1 MWRLWS
7 LRLMVFNRIPRSKVN
22 PSSNLA
28 KSVHLN
34 SLWMSPHIAA
44 NSFWA
49 GNSTKDLFWSYSK
62 VFLHT
67 PTLFL
72 YGMGDPRGYIHQIC
86 FCFFLFQ
93 PRRYPGGAR
102 PGKRSGSQVVSTDE
116 LLSPQSWPMNKI
128 LLASRIEKKH
138 QNLINKKAQHKF
150 TTNLIHQTKDPL
162 SITSQTKKIYSINLT
177 NLSSRLKR

>member
-1 MWRLWS
+1 MHYVAALRDHSIVQSTTSRLPCCVHWCHSAMWRLWS

-34 SLWMSPHIAA
+34 SLWMSQHIAA
-44 NSFWA
+44 NSF
-49 GNSTKDLFWSYSK
+49 GPETLPKTCSDRIQRCFCI
-62 VFLHT
+62 HT
-67 PTLFL
+67 PSLFL

-93 PRRYPGGAR
+93 PCRYPGGATR
-102 PGKRSGSQVVSTDE
+102 QRSGSQVETDE
-116 LLSPQSWPMNKI
+116 NCLHSRGEVTVGAREWPMNKI

-138 QNLINKKAQHKF
+138 TPKSNQ
-150 TTNLIHQTKDPL
+150 
-162 SITSQTKKIYSINLT
+162 
-177 NLSSRLKR
+177 